1 MGVLRYSFSRYW
13 ELSKSLRKRQVLI
26 VLINL
31 VVSYLN
37 IRFALMLRDAINSP
51 DTERILILGAFL
63 VLINALSFVVTYLLD
78 VSKRAMQVEII
89 GRIYGKILHAKE
101 ETFRS
106 KTPGE
111 YLTDLIS
118 NVVYVSSLAAALI
131 PALVV
136 NAVSFG
142 GYLIALFL
150 LSPKLSLVL
159 LPFLMVTVLLFKKQ
173 VGELAKV
180 SAEERNRFSMLVER
194 IRTKLEGRKS
204 IRNTNAL
211 SGATRKL
218 NEESSGWYNSVKSL
232 VLASLK
238 YRYLYYTLYRLVP
251 LISVL
256 VGLLWKVDTGTLV
269 AFYMM
274 AGEIIEPLVVILSD
288 LSHVPESYPPL
299 KRIDEALNMEEER
312 FGERTLERVDSIE
325 LKNVSYG
332 GILENVNLR
341 ISRGDSIGIIGESG
355 SGKTTLA
362 NIIACHYRPESGEVL
377 INGLPAFEF
386 RNPREKI
393 VLVETNEFVFPGTV
407 GENVTLWEEFDEKEL
422 EEAMSMAKV
431 DLPPDE
437 EIGPGNR
444 EVSLGERQRIALARA
459 LIRKPDVLILDEAL
473 SGVDPDVEAE
483 IIGRIKA
490 KGITL
495 VAISHRPSIT
505 GLVDRVVLV
514 ENRTVKELSGGRG
527 KIEGS
532 ELFS

>member
-1 MGVLRYSFSRYW
+1 MSVLRHSFSRYW
-13 ELSKSLRKRQVLI
+13 ELSRSLRKRQAVI
-26 VLINL
+26 VLVNL

-51 DTERILILGAFL
+51 GTGRILTLGVFL
-63 VLINALSFVVTYLLD
+63 VLINALSFVVTYLLE

-89 GRIYGKILHAKE
+89 GRIYRRILHAKE
-101 ETFRS
+101 ETFRA

-118 NVVYVSSLAAALI
+118 NVVYVSSLSAALI
-131 PALVV
+131 PALIV

-142 GYLIALFL
+142 AYLIALFL
-150 LSPKLSLVL
+150 LSPRLSLVL
-159 LPFLMVTVLLFKKQ
+159 LPFLIITVLLFKKQ

-180 SAEERNRFSMLVER
+180 SAKERSRFSMLVER
-194 IRTKLEGRKS
+194 IRTKLEGRKT
-204 IRNTNAL
+204 IRNTSAL
-211 SGATRKL
+211 NGAVRKL
-218 NEESSGWYNSVKSL
+218 NEECSGWYNSVKSL

-238 YRYLYYTLYRLVP
+238 YRYLYNTLYRLVP

-274 AGEIIEPLVVILSD
+274 AGEVIEPLVVILSD
-288 LSHVPESYPPL
+288 LSHVPESYPAL
-299 KRIDEALNMEEER
+299 KRIDEALNMEEES
-312 FGERTLERVDSIE
+312 FGDRTLMRVESIE
-325 LKNVSYG
+325 LKNVSYS

-341 ISRGDSIGIIGESG
+341 ISHGDSIGIIGESG

-362 NIIACHYRPESGEVL
+362 NIIACHYRPEKGEVL
-377 INGLPAFEF
+377 INSVPAFEF

-407 GENVTLWEEFDEKEL
+407 RENITLWEKFDE
-422 EEAMSMAKV
+422 EALRDVMEVAKV

-437 EIGPGNR
+437 KIGPGHR

-459 LIRKPDVLILDEAL
+459 LIRRPEVLILDEAL

-483 IIGRIKA
+483 IIEKIKA
-490 KGITL
+490 RGITL
-495 VAISHRPSIT
+495 IAISHRPST
-505 GLVDRVVLV
+505 TKLVDRIVLV
-514 ENRTVKELSGGRG
+514 EKRTAKEL
-527 KIEGS
+527 
-532 ELFS
+532 

>member
-13 ELSKSLRKRQVLI
+13 ELSRSLRKRQALI
-26 VLINL
+26 VLVNL

-37 IRFALMLRDAINSP
+37 IRFALMLRDTINSP
-51 DTERILILGAFL
+51 DTGRILILGAFL
-63 VLINALSFVVTYLLD
+63 VLINALSFVVTYLLEI
-78 VSKRAMQVEII
+78 SKRMMQVEII
-89 GRIYGKILHAKE
+89 GRIYRKILHAKE
-101 ETFRS
+101 EAFRV

-131 PALVV
+131 PALIV

-142 GYLIALFL
+142 GYFIALFL
-150 LSPKLSLVL
+150 LSPRLSLVL
-159 LPFLMVTVLLFKKQ
+159 LPFLIATVLLFKKQ

-211 SGATRKL
+211 NGAIRKL
-218 NEESSGWYNSVKSL
+218 NEESGGWYNSVKSL
-232 VLASLK
+232 VFASLK

-274 AGEIIEPLVVILSD
+274 AGEIIEPMVVILSD
-288 LSHVPESYPPL
+288 LSHMPESYPAL

-312 FGERTLERVDSIE
+312 FGERTLERIDSIE
-325 LKNVSYG
+325 LKNVSYS
-332 GILENVNLR
+332 GILEDVNLR
-341 ISRGDSIGIIGESG
+341 ISRGEGIGIIGESG

-362 NIIACHYRPESGEVL
+362 NIIACHYRPERGEVL
-377 INGLPAFEF
+377 INGVPAFEF

-393 VLVETNEFVFPGTV
+393 VLVETNEFIFPGTV
-407 GENVTLWEEFDEKEL
+407 RENITLWEKFDEEEL
-422 EEAMSMAKV
+422 REVIEIAKV

-437 EIGPGNR
+437 RIGPGHR

-459 LIRKPDVLILDEAL
+459 LIRRPEVLILDEAL

-483 IIGRIKA
+483 IIEKIKA
-490 KGITL
+490 RGITL
-495 VAISHRPSIT
+495 IAISHRPST
-505 GLVDRVVLV
+505 TELVGRVVLV
-514 ENRTVKELSGGRG
+514 ENGGVRELP
-527 KIEGS
+527 GS
-532 ELFS
+532 RAQG